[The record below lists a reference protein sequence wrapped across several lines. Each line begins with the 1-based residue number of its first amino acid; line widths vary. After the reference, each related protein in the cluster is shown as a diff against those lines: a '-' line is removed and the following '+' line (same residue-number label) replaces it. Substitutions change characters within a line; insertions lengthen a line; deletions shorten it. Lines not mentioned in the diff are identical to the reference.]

1 MQRAPVGNDLSGR
14 AVERTAPVQPDA
26 AQSRGNTVKMSDP
39 NEEPYAFH
47 AALHTGSDL
56 VLRDIRRPR

>member
-1 MQRAPVGNDLSGR
+1 MQRAPVGNDLSGT